1 MCVQGCTVW
10 GMGPEVGGTGMKAR
24 TWGTAVC
31 YNNAKRKEHQM
42 NKRMTANAAELS
54 EARRR
59 ASLSRRNRRG
69 GRPKGWSRDATRP
82 PSTIGIDPLDAEIL
96 RHYAALR
103 GVTLRRVMHTLAAA
117 LVYGADIPARE
128 SLAPQGWRYAD
139 C

>member
-1 MCVQGCTVW
+1 
-10 GMGPEVGGTGMKAR
+10 
-24 TWGTAVC
+24 
-31 YNNAKRKEHQM
+31 M

-69 GRPKGWSRDATRP
+69 GRPKGWSKDATRP
-82 PSTIGIDPLDAEIL
+82 PSTVGVDPVDAEIL
-96 RHYAALR
+96 RRYAALR

-117 LVYGADIPARE
+117 LVYGANIPARE

>member
-1 MCVQGCTVW
+1 MD
-10 GMGPEVGGTGMKAR
+10 
-24 TWGTAVC
+24 
-31 YNNAKRKEHQM
+31 
-42 NKRMTANAAELS
+42 KRMTANAAELS
-54 EARRR
+54 EVRRR

-82 PSTIGIDPLDAEIL
+82 PSTIGIDPLDAAVL
-96 RHYAALR
+96 RNYAALR

-128 SLAPQGWRYAD
+128 SLAPQGWQYAG